1 MTGRTQLIT
10 AVALA
15 VAGIG
20 AIAGGYAWFPM
31 GSGPQL
37 TLVCGGSLFTAVAMA
52 IAIRRWAKSEAEGSG
67 SAAWWALTDP
77 TASPGCG
84 TILMSIL
91 LSIAGLA
98 CVILSITHGWDI
110 SWGLAITLSLMGGAC
125 FGAAII
131 TLRSD

>member
-1 MTGRTQLIT
+1 MTGRTQLII
-10 AVALA
+10 AALLAIAGVA
-15 VAGIG
+15 
-20 AIAGGYAWFPM
+20 AIAGGYAWFTM

-37 TLVCGGSLFTAVAMA
+37 TLVCGGSLITAVAMA
-52 IAIRRWAKSEAEGSG
+52 IAVRRWAKSEAEGSG

-77 TASPGCG
+77 TATPGCG
-84 TILMSIL
+84 AILHSIL
-91 LSIAGLA
+91 LCIAGLA